1 MAHKL
6 ITDNNIILI
15 AGVFDV
21 LSAKIAERAGFHAV
35 VVTGFGVS
43 ASYLGEPDFGLLTQ
57 SEILDTAR
65 RICNAVNI
73 GVIIDGDTGF
83 GGALN
88 VQRMIKECIQIG
100 VIGILLEDQTWPK
113 RCGHMKGKSVV
124 TMEEHIQKIKAAVDA
139 RENAQFIITAR
150 TDAREPIGLDEAIR
164 RGKAYKEAGAD
175 VIFIEAPKTI
185 EELKK
190 IRSEVPGLLTVN
202 CIEGGATP
210 ILSLERYHE
219 MGFTSV
225 GYVLSGLF
233 ASARA
238 LDRTYRH
245 LIENGSTNG
254 IRDEMMD
261 FEEFTDLIGV
271 KTKYSLDEKYKW
283 DK

>member
-1 MAHKL
+1 MTHKL
-6 ITDNNIILI
+6 IADNNIILI

-57 SEILDTAR
+57 SEIMDTAR

-73 GVIIDGDTGF
+73 GVIVDGDTGF

-88 VQRMIKECIQIG
+88 VQRMVKECIRMG

-124 TMEEHIQKIKAAVDA
+124 PMEEHVQKIKAAVDA
-139 RENAQFIITAR
+139 RGNTQFIITAR
-150 TDAREPIGLDEAIR
+150 TDAREPMGLDEAIR

-185 EELKK
+185 EELEK
-190 IRSEVPGLLTVN
+190 IASEVPGPLTVN

-210 ILSLERYHE
+210 TLTLERYHE

-245 LIENGSTNG
+245 LIENGSTDD
-254 IRDEMMD
+254 IREEMMD
-261 FEEFTDLIGV
+261 FEEFIDLIGV
-271 KTKYSLDEKYKW
+271 KKKYNLDEKYKSR
-283 DK
+283 